1 MSFFINNNN
10 PNRPGPICGNPTA
23 GLCEKVLIEV
33 DKVFDAA
40 LLQTTETGIVLTTT
54 NYTPANPT
62 LPLTYVSTESDP
74 ANPATIG
81 DVTITRLT
89 DRPNFATVTGNVTV
103 PVIVTYRDA
112 NGILGT
118 ATSSITYPIN
128 AMLYVPQPSLN
139 PIRIEVSAQF
149 RSQIGTY
156 TAENTFTVTG
166 CLQIIIKVLSKV
178 ILLIPSY
185 GYPVIPPVQVGQASV
200 CPGIFEQP
208 IFPTS
213 LRPGNI
219 NITTNTNN

>member
-10 PNRPGPICGNPTA
+10 LNRPGPICGNPTA
-23 GLCEKVLIEV
+23 GLCEKVLIET

-40 LLQTTETGIVLTTT
+40 LLQTTETGIVLTTA
-54 NYTPANPT
+54 NY
-62 LPLTYVSTESDP
+62 
-74 ANPATIG
+74 NPATIS
-81 DVTITRLT
+81 DVVITRLT

-112 NGILGT
+112 NGVLGT
-118 ATSSITYPIN
+118 ATSSIVYPIN

-139 PIRIEVSAQF
+139 PIRIEVDAQF

-219 NITTNTNN
+219 NITTNN